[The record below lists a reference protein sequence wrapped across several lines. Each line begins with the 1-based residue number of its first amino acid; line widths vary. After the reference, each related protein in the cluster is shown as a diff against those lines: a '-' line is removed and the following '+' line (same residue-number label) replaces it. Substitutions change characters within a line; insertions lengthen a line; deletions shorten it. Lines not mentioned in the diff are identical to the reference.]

1 MTFCS
6 MSWTL
11 AVYMK
16 GLWIVVVFLHIG
28 VKGTLELDHNG
39 AITMVVNTPQRSD
52 SARNRFSFDLR
63 QRRSTLA
70 DNVPYQLPR

>member
-39 AITMVVNTPQRSD
+39 EHAATY
-52 SARNRFSFDLR
+52 RFGAQSLK
-63 QRRSTLA
+63 L
-70 DNVPYQLPR
+70 